1 MKHRTFTAIALSGA
15 ISLGLTACGPTVAHA
30 AGPGHCPPGLAKKGC
45 VPPGQAK
52 KYSIGQPLNTYYTVI
67 RDYDRY
73 SLNRPP
79 EGYFYA
85 RVDQDVLLVAE
96 ATRKVA
102 DLVVILDALSN

>member
-1 MKHRTFTAIALSGA
+1 M
-15 ISLGLTACGPTVAHA
+15 
-30 AGPGHCPPGLAKKGC
+30 
-45 VPPGQAK
+45 PPGQAK